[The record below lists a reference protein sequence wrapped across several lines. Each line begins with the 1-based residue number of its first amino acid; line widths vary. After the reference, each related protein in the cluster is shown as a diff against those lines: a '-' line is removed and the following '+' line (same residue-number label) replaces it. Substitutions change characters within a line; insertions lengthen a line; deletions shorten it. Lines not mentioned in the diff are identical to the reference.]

1 MSEAQIVAELGFA
14 IAVAVAVVRYWRQ
27 LVALVVAVLVVLT
40 VIGLLTVLSWFDAGW
55 RL

>member
-14 IAVAVAVVRYWRQ
+14 IAVAVAVVRYWRR
-27 LVALVVAVLVVLT
+27 LVALAVALVVALT
-40 VIGLLTVLSWFDAGW
+40 VIGLLTVLSWFDAGP